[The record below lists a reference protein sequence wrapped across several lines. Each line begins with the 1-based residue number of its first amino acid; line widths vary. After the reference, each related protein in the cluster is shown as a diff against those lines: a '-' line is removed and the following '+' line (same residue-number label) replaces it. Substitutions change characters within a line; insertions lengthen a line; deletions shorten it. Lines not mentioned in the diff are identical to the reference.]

1 MSNLIIAMSAV
12 LFAGSSLAANSV
24 ATLNVTN
31 GSVLVNQGKQFITA
45 QPSQV
50 LAAGDRVMVMEGGN
64 AVVKYA
70 DGCIQTLSS
79 GSLAVI
85 AQQSV
90 CVLGVNTVAK
100 ISPVS
105 AQAVGD
111 KADICYSKE
120 KCYSKDRDC
129 DDDGIPDSK
138 DSDLDGDD
146 VLNVD
151 DDYQSCK
158 VGGALL
164 TNNTGIWIV
173 AGLAAAGAAVLISD
187 GDDATISP

>member
-1 MSNLIIAMSAV
+1 MRNLVIAISAL
-12 LFAGSSLAANSV
+12 LFAGSSLAATSV

-45 QPSQV
+45 QPAQV
-50 LAAGDRVMVMEGGN
+50 LVAGDRVMVMEGGN
-64 AVVKYA
+64 AIVKYA
-70 DGCIQTLSS
+70 DGCIQTLTS

-90 CVLGVNTVAK
+90 CVLGANTVAK

-111 KADICYSKE
+111 KE
-120 KCYSKDRDC
+120 RDC

-138 DSDLDGDD
+138 DGDIDGDD
-146 VLNVD
+146 VLNAD
-151 DDYQSCK
+151 DKYESCK
-158 VGGALL
+158 GGVLL

>member
-1 MSNLIIAMSAV
+1 MRNLVIAISSV
-12 LFAGSSLAANSV
+12 LFAGSALAGASV
-24 ATLNVTN
+24 ASLNITS

-64 AVVKYA
+64 AIVKYA
-70 DGCIQTLSS
+70 DGCIQTLTS

-85 AQQSV
+85 TQQSA
-90 CVLGVNTVAK
+90 CVLGANTVAK

-111 KADICYSKE
+111 KE
-120 KCYSKDRDC
+120 RDC

-138 DSDLDGDD
+138 DSDIDGDD
-146 VLNVD
+146 VLNAD
-151 DDYQSCK
+151 DKYESCK
-158 VGGALL
+158 GGVLL

-173 AGLAAAGAAVLISD
+173 GGLAVAGAAALISD
-187 GDDATISP
+187 GDDETISP

>member
-1 MSNLIIAMSAV
+1 MRNLVIAISTL
-12 LFAGSSLAANSV
+12 LFAGTSLAATSV
-24 ATLNVTN
+24 ATLSVTN

-64 AVVKYA
+64 AIVKYT
-70 DGCIQTLSS
+70 DGCIQTLNS

-85 AQQSV
+85 PQQSS
-90 CVLGVNTVAK
+90 CATGINKVAQ

-111 KADICYSKE
+111 KE
-120 KCYSKDRDC
+120 RDC
-129 DDDGIPDSK
+129 DDDGIADSK
-138 DSDLDGDD
+138 DGDIDGDD
-146 VLNVD
+146 VLNAD
-151 DDYQSCK
+151 DKYESCK
-158 VGGALL
+158 AGVLM
-164 TNNTGIWIV
+164 TNNTGIWI
-173 AGLAAAGAAVLISD
+173 ASGLAVAGAAVLISD

>member
-1 MSNLIIAMSAV
+1 MRTLAIAISTL
-12 LFAGSSLAANSV
+12 LFAGSSIAANSV

-45 QPSQV
+45 QPAQV

-64 AVVKYA
+64 AIVKYA
-70 DGCIQTLSS
+70 DGCIQTLTS

-90 CVLGVNTVAK
+90 CVLGANTVAK

-111 KADICYSKE
+111 KE
-120 KCYSKDRDC
+120 RDC

-158 VGGALL
+158 VGGVLL

>member
-1 MSNLIIAMSAV
+1 MLFNYLKKGINYMKTLLLAISAILV
-12 LFAGSSLAANSV
+12 SGSALATPST
-24 ATLNVTN
+24 ATLVNAN
-31 GSVLVNQGKQFITA
+31 GSVMVNQGKQFVSA
-45 QPSQV
+45 KEGLLLS
-50 LAAGDRVMVMEGGN
+50 LGDRVMVMEGGN

-70 DGCIQTLSS
+70 DGCIQTLTS

-85 AQQSV
+85 AQQSA
-90 CVLGVNTVAK
+90 CVLGANTVAK

-111 KADICYSKE
+111 KE
-120 KCYSKDRDC
+120 RDC

-146 VLNVD
+146 VLNAGD
-151 DDYQSCK
+151 NYASCK
-158 VGGALL
+158 GDELL

-173 AGLAAAGAAVLISD
+173 AGLAAAGAVVLISD

>member
-1 MSNLIIAMSAV
+1 MRNLVASVFAM
-12 LFAGSSLAANSV
+12 LFAGSGLAATSV
-24 ATLNVTN
+24 AILNVTN

-45 QPSQV
+45 QPSQI
-50 LAAGDRVMVMEGGN
+50 LTAGDRVMVMEGGN

-70 DGCIQTLSS
+70 DGCIQTLTS

-85 AQQSV
+85 AQQSA
-90 CVLGVNTVAK
+90 CILGANTVAK

-111 KADICYSKE
+111 KE
-120 KCYSKDRDC
+120 RDC

-151 DDYQSCK
+151 DKYESCK
-158 VGGALL
+158 GGVLL

-173 AGLAAAGAAVLISD
+173 GGLAVAGAAALISD

>member
-45 QPSQV
+45 QPSQI

-100 ISPVS
+100 ISPLS

-111 KADICYSKE
+111 KADICYSKD
-120 KCYSKDRDC
+120 KCYSEERDC

-146 VLNVD
+146 VLNAD
-151 DDYQSCK
+151 DKYESCK
-158 VGGALL
+158 GGILL